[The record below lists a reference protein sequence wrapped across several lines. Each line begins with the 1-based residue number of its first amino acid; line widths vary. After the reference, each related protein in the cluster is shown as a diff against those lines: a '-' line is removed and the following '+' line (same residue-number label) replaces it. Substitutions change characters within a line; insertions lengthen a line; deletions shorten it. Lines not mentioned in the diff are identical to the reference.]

1 MILSILHTIVCSF
14 AASEVDVLAAALER
28 VAPRVIEI
36 RRTIHEHPELGEREH
51 ATAALVARELEG
63 LGLEVRTGI
72 AGTGVVGILRGSR
85 PGRVAAWR
93 ADMDAL
99 PIREETGLPFASTRT
114 DDWAGQEVG
123 IMHACGHDLHVA
135 IGLGVAHVLADPGVR
150 AELAGTLLFVFQ
162 PAEEGLPDAGSH
174 GAERMLQEGL
184 FADPRPDFAFGLH
197 ANPLLDVGT
206 VSAISGPA
214 LAAVDNFDIVVRG
227 KAAHGASPD
236 KGIDPIVAASSL
248 VLALQT
254 IASRNIDTHEV
265 VVVTVG
271 RFNAG
276 NRPNIIPETA
286 ELEGTLRT
294 HSDAVRAR
302 VLRRVEELAHGIA
315 RAHGATAEVE
325 LRSITPAT
333 VNDPE
338 LTLRM
343 RPVLEAVLGAKGV
356 VAERPHMGG
365 EDFAFIA
372 REVPSLYFF
381 LGVRD
386 PAKGEPALLHTSRF
400 DPDERALAIG
410 TRAAV
415 NVLIEALR

>member
-1 MILSILHTIVCSF
+1 MNLSIF
-14 AASEVDVLAAALER
+14 AAFTLFVAASGEDELVAALARAE
-28 VAPRVIEI
+28 PRVVAI
-36 RRTIHEHPELGEREH
+36 RRAIHAHPELGEREH
-51 ATAALVARELEG
+51 ATAELVARELES
-63 LGLEVRTGI
+63 LGLEVRRGI
-72 AGTGVVGILRGSR
+72 AGTGVVGILRGKQ

-114 DDWAGQEVG
+114 DDWGGATVG
-123 IMHACGHDLHVA
+123 VMHACGHDLHVA
-135 IGLGVAHVLADPGVR
+135 IGLGVARVLADPSVR
-150 AELAGTLLFVFQ
+150 AGLAGTVLFVFQ
-162 PAEEGLPDAGSH
+162 PAEEGLPDPGAH
-174 GAERMLQEGL
+174 GARRMLEEGL

-197 ANPLLDVGT
+197 ANPLLEVGT
-206 VSAISGPA
+206 VSAIPGPA
-214 LAAVDNFDIVVRG
+214 LAAVDNFRIVVRG
-227 KAAHGASPD
+227 KAAHGANPD
-236 KGIDPIVAASSL
+236 KGVDPIVAASSL

-254 IASRNIDTHEV
+254 IASRSIDTHEL

-271 RFNAG
+271 RFSAG

-294 HSDAVRAR
+294 HADPVRAQ

-315 RAHGATAEVE
+315 QAHGASAEVE

-343 RPVLEAVLGAKGV
+343 GPVLESALGRGSL

-365 EDFAFIA
+365 EDFAFVA
-372 REVPSLYFF
+372 AEVPSLYFF

-386 PAKGEPALLHTSRF
+386 PARGEPALLHTSRF
-400 DPDERALAIG
+400 DPDERALAVG

-415 NVLIEALR
+415 HVLIEALR